1 MSGTLV
7 SFLFLGVSLWSV
19 LCMKGE
25 ASYMPIYHP
34 TPKGLINREEFL
46 SRKDDDGI
54 SFAVGQAT
62 ASAAAARGFVQI
74 SVGQPLNIL
83 LRQVYTGRFPQK
95 HLLSNSRPMLLTTA
109 LKDITTTSAAVRAV
123 NIVKDKVQPGKSFSG
138 PAASAEGTNLVY
150 YSPAVASPLIT
161 ITVELIFQDLDPQ
174 IFDRASQLF
183 GSLGGIPIFMP
194 ASGYLMGASTI
205 LKLAGNI
212 GQALLDGQPVLSESM
227 QIDFSFGGGSIP
239 VPGYWVFSANPIDLN
254 TFKFDPAN
262 GLIDNSGKP
271 YSGDEPYV
279 VLSVDGTKV
288 QGLSNFTPLLAS
300 AGVLGRFYN
309 QKDGSEV
316 LSDTIL
322 NSVKLYNDLTYR
334 KKADDLKQQLAG
346 LQQGSSDFANVKTQF
361 DALVANIE
369 EPRLKPS

>member
-1 MSGTLV
+1 
-7 SFLFLGVSLWSV
+7 
-19 LCMKGE
+19 
-25 ASYMPIYHP
+25 MPIYHP

-46 SRKDDDGI
+46 SRKNDDDGI

-62 ASAAAARGFVQI
+62 ASATARGFVQI
-74 SVGQPLNIL
+74 SVGQPLSIV

-95 HLLSNSRPMLLTTA
+95 HLLSNSKPMLLTTA

-123 NIVKDKVQPGKSFSG
+123 NIVKDKVQPGAAFSG
-138 PAASAEGTNLVY
+138 PAASAEGTSLVY

-161 ITVELIFQDLDPQ
+161 VTVELIFQDLDPQ

-239 VPGYWVFSANPIDLN
+239 VPGFWVFSANPIDLS

-279 VLSVDGTKV
+279 VLSVDGAKV
-288 QGLSNFTPLLAS
+288 QGLSNFTPLLAT
-300 AGVLGRFYN
+300 AGVLSRFYN

-346 LQQGSSDFANVKTQF
+346 LQQSSSDFANIKSQY